1 MIHILGSIDI
11 AVLIVL
17 LAAMPAAGILTSLH
31 QRSSESYF
39 MADRNLR
46 WYAVAGSV
54 FGTNVNSS
62 HLIGMLGIG
71 YSIGFAQSHY
81 ELLAVLAILLLAYVF
96 IPIYRRLKA
105 FTLSEYLAARY
116 GQGASLIYTILMLVL
131 ILVQVVAAFYIGAR
145 TLRLLFHGSA
155 LEITYLQGIVFLGL
169 VTCSYTLVGGLGA
182 VVVTDAVQTVLMLS
196 AGLLVAF
203 LTFSQPEI
211 GGFFGLLSLDASMPA
226 AQQKMH
232 LYLPSAHPDL
242 PWSGAL
248 TGLVFLHFF
257 YWTTNQYLVQRTLAA
272 RSDEDARVGVLAAG
286 FLKLTIPFFSTACGV
301 AGGYL
306 FRQRLRDTTVLPD
319 DAFLHL
325 VDLVVPVGYGLTGL
339 IIAGITA
346 ATFSSIDSMMNSAST
361 LFTLDIYKKY
371 LRPQASD
378 RALVR
383 TGRIT
388 VVTLAVL
395 GGLLALVTYDPAG
408 AGNFF
413 LSVSSRGSYVTP
425 GVVVAFFLGVFWPRA
440 SLRGAVATM
449 AAAPIFGVL
458 VELLYNR
465 VLADVPAVAML
476 LGSRLNF
483 LHRVCVVAIACALVH
498 VLVSRRWPDRASQA
512 TSALVAARLPW
523 RRIGLWALAQIVL
536 IACIH
541 VAGLAPRVAAVPAAV
556 TTLLVFLAGAPYRRV
571 YNRWAGLLSA
581 VTIALLYVF
590 A

>member
-1 MIHILGSIDI
+1 
-11 AVLIVL
+11 
-17 LAAMPAAGILTSLH
+17 
-31 QRSSESYF
+31 
-39 MADRNLR
+39 
-46 WYAVAGSV
+46 
-54 FGTNVNSS
+54 
-62 HLIGMLGIG
+62 
-71 YSIGFAQSHY
+71 
-81 ELLAVLAILLLAYVF
+81 
-96 IPIYRRLKA
+96 
-105 FTLSEYLAARY
+105 
-116 GQGASLIYTILMLVL
+116 
-131 ILVQVVAAFYIGAR
+131 
-145 TLRLLFHGSA
+145 
-155 LEITYLQGIVFLGL
+155 VFLCL

-211 GGFFGLLSLDASMPA
+211 GGFFGLLSLDASAPA

-306 FRQRLRDTTVLPD
+306 FRQRLASTTVLPD

-395 GGLLALVTYDPAG
+395 GGLLALVTYDPGG
-408 AGNFF
+408 AGN
-413 LSVSSRGSYVTP
+413 
-425 GVVVAFFLGVFWPRA
+425 FFLGVFWPRA

-449 AAAPIFGVL
+449 AAAPVFGVL
-458 VELLYNR
+458 AELLYDR
-465 VLADVPAVAML
+465 VLADVPAIAMV

-483 LHRVCVVAIACALVH
+483 LHRVCAVALACSLVH
-498 VLVSRRWPDRASQA
+498 VVVSRRWPDRTSRA
-512 TSALVAARLPW
+512 TAGLVAPRLPW
-523 RRIGLWALAQIVL
+523 QRIGLWGLTQLVL

-541 VAGLAPRVAAVPAAV
+541 VAGLSPRAAAVPAAA
-556 TTLLVFLAGAPYRRV
+556 TTLLVFLAGAPYRHA

-581 VTIALLYVF
+581 VTIALLYAF